1 MTQVHPG
8 PATTAARATFPSLGT
23 TADLVVTDGARL
35 DDAVELLRA
44 ELAALDLACSR
55 FRADSEISRLHEQAG
70 RPVRVGPLLAEALGV
85 ALEAA
90 RSTDGL
96 VDPTVGSAVRALG
109 YDTDFASIARDDDRT
124 DRFDQTFVAAP
135 GWWRVALDA
144 NEGFVLLPRGVQLDL
159 GATAKAWA
167 ADRAASMIAEVLGM
181 GVLVSLGGDIA
192 IGGEVPEGGWPVRIC
207 DDHAAP
213 SDLAAPTVRLESGAI
228 ATSST
233 AVRSWR
239 RRGREVHHIVDPRTG
254 DVPAAV
260 WRTVTVAASTCVEA
274 NTASTAAVILGV
286 QAPAWLAERELP
298 ARLVACDGTVRTL
311 GGWPDDVLE
320 EPVR

>member
-1 MTQVHPG
+1 MHLGLV
-8 PATTAARATFPSLGT
+8 TTAARATFPSLGT
-23 TADLVVTDGARL
+23 TADLVVTDGNRL
-35 DDAVELLRA
+35 DDAVALLR
-44 ELAALDLACSR
+44 EDLTALDLACSR

-70 RPVRVGPLLAEALGV
+70 RPVRVGPLLAEALRV
-85 ALEAA
+85 ALDVA

-96 VDPTVGSAVRALG
+96 VDPTVGSAVRAMG
-109 YDTDFASIARDDDRT
+109 YDSDFASIARDDDRME
-124 DRFDQTFVAAP
+124 RSDQTFVAAP
-135 GWWRVALDA
+135 GWWRVAIDA
-144 NEGFVLLPRGVQLDL
+144 NEGLVLLPRGIQLDL

-167 ADRAASMIAEVLGM
+167 ADRAASMIAERLGV

-213 SDLAAPTVRLESGAI
+213 AELAAPTVRLESGAI

-233 AVRSWR
+233 AVRRWR
-239 RRGREVHHIVDPRTG
+239 RRGRDVHHIVDPRTG
-254 DVPAAV
+254 DVPAAL

-274 NTASTAAVILGV
+274 NTATTAAVVLGD

-298 ARLVACDGTVRTL
+298 ARLVRYDGTVRTL
-311 GGWPDDVLE
+311 GGWPDDGQ